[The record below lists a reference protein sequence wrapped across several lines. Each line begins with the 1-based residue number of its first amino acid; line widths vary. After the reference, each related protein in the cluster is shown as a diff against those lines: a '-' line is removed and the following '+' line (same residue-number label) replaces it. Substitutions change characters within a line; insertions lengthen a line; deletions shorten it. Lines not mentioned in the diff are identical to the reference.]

1 VSLQDEHVEDLDLG
15 DDPELV
21 GIEVYV
27 TSARRAYAIADRYRA
42 LGARVVLGRDFYS
55 WGAIVR
61 GAATKP
67 DLAGSLR
74 HLAYAVG
81 WKKCEPVWDLLIRAR
96 RVGRAL
102 PLLERVLAGPSP
114 APCRGEDP
122 EGRASYAPSALAG

>member
-1 VSLQDEHVEDLDLG
+1 MTPLQLEEG
-15 DDPELV
+15 
-21 GIEVYV
+21 YW
-27 TSARRAYAIADRYRA
+27 RAY
-42 LGARVVLGRDFYS
+42 RDFYS
-55 WGAIVR
+55 WGAILR

-102 PLLERVLAGPSP
+102 PILERVLSGEGSAPRRPERHLAPVTVRMSPSLRIP
-114 APCRGEDP
+114 
-122 EGRASYAPSALAG
+122 